1 MLPIIPIGLPTP
13 WSGLGDAFAYLIPQE
28 PITLIDAG
36 MGIPEAKA
44 VFLGALAA
52 AGIRLDQIKRV
63 IATHSHVDHIGLA
76 GWIQQEAGAE
86 LWIHPFEAGKL
97 FRAEWWAAGQVRF
110 LQDCGLPESSAKTF
124 VPAQAKRLDQAV
136 TPFKEW
142 RFLREGDRIAF
153 EAGELTVIHTPGHAL
168 GHISLL
174 EEVTGRLIGGD
185 ILLEGQT
192 PNPLI
197 EVLPTEAQLV
207 PGGNLRGQCEFS
219 AAGDCL
225 PEGAPEWERLLPVA
239 YAPYRAQT
247 VIQFWATLDRLA
259 AMPIREVLPG
269 HGEPFTDPA
278 KVISFYQGRRGRKL
292 ERLLNR
298 LTEPQTA
305 LALMQAIFPRLGQTD
320 LLLGLSDIVGH
331 LDMLYLDGLV
341 TVEPGPAGL
350 LYRTR

>member
-1 MLPIIPIGLPTP
+1 MLLIIPIGLPTP

-28 PITLIDAG
+28 PITLVDAG

-63 IATHSHVDHIGLA
+63 IATHAHVDHIGLA

-97 FRAEWWAAGQVRF
+97 RRADWWAEAQIRF
-110 LQDCGLPESSAKTF
+110 LQECGLSQTEATTF
-124 VPAQAKRLDQAV
+124 VPAQIKRLDRAV

-153 EAGELTVIHTPGHAL
+153 ESGELTVIHTPGHAL

-174 EEVTGRLIGGD
+174 EEATGRLIGGD

-192 PNPLI
+192 PNPLMEAI
-197 EVLPTEAQLV
+197 PTHAELG
-207 PGGNLRGQCEFS
+207 P
-219 AAGDCL
+219 
-225 PEGAPEWERLLPVA
+225 GAPEWDRLLPVA

-247 VIQFWATLDRLA
+247 VIQFWATLDRFA

-269 HGEPFTDPA
+269 HGDPFTDPA

-292 ERLLNR
+292 ERLLSR

-305 LALMQAIFPRLGQTD
+305 QALMRAIFPRLGQSD

-331 LDMLYLDGLV
+331 LDMLYLDGIV